1 MIDSDA
7 LIKNIRMLPPLPAAV
22 DKLCKLASNTNSD
35 VFEVAQV
42 ISGDHALTAKLLKV
56 VNSAFYSLS
65 QKVSTIF
72 QAVII
77 LGYRE
82 IRSIA
87 MGFSVMNIS
96 KSLLLNACIPI
107 EEFWKHSL
115 GTAILSKKIAKKFR
129 YKDPEEVFVAGLL
142 HDIGKLILMDY
153 SLKEYSDILQ
163 KTELLEQRLYEV
175 EKKTFGI
182 DHAQVGEKLSQ
193 YWKIPSSV
201 CTAIGNHHSFS
212 LPKEGNEIT
221 FFVQMAD
228 CLTKRKN
235 IGFTGNFKPMETP
248 FPQTPFSL
256 TQEEMDSLSNEL
268 AVEMIKMEAFYN
280 ISKESD
286 AR

>member
-1 MIDSDA
+1 MIDSDV

-153 SLKEYSDILQ
+153 SLKEYSDVLQ
-163 KTELLEQRLYEV
+163 KTDLLQQKLYEV

-182 DHAQVGEKLSQ
+182 NHAQAGEKLCQ
-193 YWKIPSSV
+193 YWKIPANV
-201 CTAIGNHHSFS
+201 CTAIGNHHTPS
-212 LPKEGNEIT
+212 LSREGNEIT
-221 FFVQMAD
+221 FFIQIAD

-235 IGFTGNFKPMETP
+235 IGFTGDYQPLEIPFPETP
-248 FPQTPFSL
+248 YAL
-256 TQEEMDSLSNEL
+256 TQEEIDTLGTQLEE
-268 AVEMIKMEAFYN
+268 EMVKMEAFYN
-280 ISKESD
+280 ISKETDSK
-286 AR
+286 

>member
-1 MIDSDA
+1 MIDQDA
-7 LIKNIRMLPPLPAAV
+7 LIRNIRMLPPLPAAV

-87 MGFSVMNIS
+87 MGFSVMSIS

-153 SLKEYSDILQ
+153 SLKEYSDVLQ
-163 KTELLEQRLYEV
+163 KTELLKHRLYEV
-175 EKKTFGI
+175 EQKTFGI
-182 DHAQVGEKLSQ
+182 DHAKAGEKLCQ
-193 YWKIPSSV
+193 YWKIPSNV
-201 CTAIGNHHSFS
+201 CTAIGNHHTPS
-212 LPKEGNEIT
+212 LAKEGNEIT
-221 FFVQMAD
+221 FFIQMAD
-228 CLTKRKN
+228 CLTKRKS
-235 IGFTGNFKPMETP
+235 IGFTGDFAETETP
-248 FPQTPFSL
+248 FPQTPFTL
-256 TQEEMDSLSNEL
+256 TLEEMENLSSQLEE
-268 AVEMIKMEAFYN
+268 EMLKMEAFYN
-280 ISKESD
+280 VSKEKEPV
-286 AR
+286 

>member
-1 MIDSDA
+1 MIDQDL

-107 EEFWKHSL
+107 EDFWKHSL

-142 HDIGKLILMDY
+142 HDIGKLVLMDY
-153 SLKEYSDILQ
+153 SIKEYSEVLQ
-163 KTELLEQRLYEV
+163 KADLLKQRLYDT

-182 DHAQVGEKLSQ
+182 DHAQAGEKLCQ
-193 YWKIPSSV
+193 YWKIPSTVSS
-201 CTAIGNHHSFS
+201 AIGKHHTPS
-212 LPKEGNEIT
+212 LPGEGNEIA
-221 FFVQMAD
+221 FFIQMAD
-228 CLTKRKN
+228 CITKRKN
-235 IGFTGNFKPMETP
+235 IGFTGDYLPPETP
-248 FPQTPFSL
+248 FPATPFTL
-256 TQEEMDSLSNEL
+256 TQEDIESLGNQLDEEM
-268 AVEMIKMEAFYN
+268 VKMEAFYN
-280 ISKESD
+280 ISKEAVS
-286 AR
+286 A

>member
-1 MIDSDA
+1 MIDLDA

-96 KSLLLNACIPI
+96 RSLILNACIPI

-115 GTAILSKKIAKKFR
+115 ATAILSKKIAKKFR

-142 HDIGKLILMDY
+142 HDIGKLILMNY

-163 KTELLEQRLYEV
+163 QAELLKHRLYEV
-175 EKKTFGI
+175 ETRTFGL
-182 DHAQVGEKLSQ
+182 DHAKAGEKLCE
-193 YWKIPSSV
+193 YWKIPSHL
-201 CTAIGNHHSFS
+201 CIAIGNHHTPS
-212 LPKEGNEIT
+212 LPKEGNEIA
-221 FFVQMAD
+221 FFIQMAD
-228 CLTKRKN
+228 CLIKRKS
-235 IGFTGNFKPMETP
+235 IGFSGDYLPLETP

-256 TQEEMDSLSNEL
+256 TQEETDILSSEL
-268 AVEMIKMEAFYN
+268 EEEMIKMEAFYN
-280 ISKESD
+280 ISKE
-286 AR
+286 AVVA